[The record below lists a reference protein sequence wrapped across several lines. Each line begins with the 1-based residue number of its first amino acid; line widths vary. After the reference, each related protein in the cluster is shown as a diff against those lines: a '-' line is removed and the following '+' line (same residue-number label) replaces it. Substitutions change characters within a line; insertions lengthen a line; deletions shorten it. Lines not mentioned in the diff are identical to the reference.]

1 MKKYWVSIIIER
13 EDAWFVAFCPELD
26 IASQGK
32 TVEEAKSN
40 IKEAIELYLQN
51 ADPSEIQLPS
61 EPPLVSGLS
70 VTV

>member
-1 MKKYWVSIIIER
+1 MKRWVSIIIER
-13 EDAWFVAFCPELD
+13 EDPWFVAFCPELD

-32 TVEEAKSN
+32 SVEEAKAN
-40 IKEAIELYLQN
+40 IKEAIELYLEH
-51 ADPSEIQLPS
+51 ADPSEINLPS